1 MKDDTNVSWE
11 TQRPKLPKIRNKA
24 VRFLFVWPFVG
35 TLAEVTGLTRGFYW
49 MFGDNPFQSSF
60 TVLVGI
66 VTLTILLIVSC
77 FRFPRMQRFVRAYC
91 ITTLVLAVPTAF
103 VLVLRAL
110 NGGGVLALD
119 AKNQWI
125 GNLTGNLYL
134 DAVRAGYFGPAAVRF
149 LFPWLFYDHSMLSL
163 LLGLPIMMET
173 QILGFP
179 FMALILCLPPWLAF
193 ILIILITLAIA
204 CSSFL
209 PRSMHLRLR
218 ERCAAARRHI
228 GHRTATGESGNDKN
242 VK

>member
-11 TQRPKLPKIRNKA
+11 TQGPKLPRVWNKA
-24 VRFLFVWPFVG
+24 VKFLFVWPFVG

-49 MFGDNPFQSSF
+49 LFGDNPFQSSF
-60 TVLVGI
+60 TVLMGI

-77 FRFPRMQRFVRAYC
+77 FRFPRMQRLVRAYC
-91 ITTLVLAVPTAF
+91 ITTLVLVVPTAL

-149 LFPWLFYDHSMLSL
+149 LFPWLFYNHSTLFL

-179 FMALILCLPPWLAF
+179 FMVLILCLPPWLAF
-193 ILIILITLAIA
+193 ILTILIALVMGLLA
-204 CSSFL
+204 FL
-209 PRSMHLRLR
+209 PTRVTQSIGKWCKAVWRRIRHRS
-218 ERCAAARRHI
+218 ETEEP
-228 GHRTATGESGNDKN
+228 GSNSGD
-242 VK
+242 